1 MVTMTN
7 SDDGLR
13 AAPQYELTNIKR
25 GKFPVTLEREFS
37 PTDYLRAATVVAN
50 ATGQASDLNAD
61 HIARE
66 MWRALTGLRPNSA
79 RWRAFR
85 RNEVRA
91 KATYR
96 FGTIADATLFKLRW
110 G

>member
-1 MVTMTN
+1 MAMSK

-13 AAPQYELTNIKR
+13 AEPYELKNVKR

-37 PTDYLRAATVVAN
+37 ATEYLRAATVVAK
-50 ATGQASDLNAD
+50 ASDQVSNLNAD

-66 MWRALTGLRPNSA
+66 MWTALTGLRPNSA
-79 RWRAFR
+79 KWSAAL
-85 RNEVRA
+85 RNGVRA

-96 FGTIADATLFKLRW
+96 FANIADATLFKLRW
-110 G
+110 C